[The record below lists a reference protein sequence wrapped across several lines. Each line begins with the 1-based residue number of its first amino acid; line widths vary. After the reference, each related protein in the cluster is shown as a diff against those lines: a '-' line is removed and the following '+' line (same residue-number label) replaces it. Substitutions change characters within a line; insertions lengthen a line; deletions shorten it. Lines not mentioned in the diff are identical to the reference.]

1 LEENKMTEKKFN
13 LLEVDLTNRKTQ
25 RVDVTEDV
33 KSLLGG
39 RSLGSKLLWE
49 RVPPQADPLSEEN
62 ILYVGIGPLTG
73 LLGSVTNVSA
83 KSPLTMIRGQANMNG
98 HFGTE
103 LVYAGHNAGILF
115 TGKSD
120 KLVYLYIKDDQVEIR
135 DAAHLAGK
143 SGLET
148 QSILSAELKK
158 EVDDQNFRFLSIGP
172 GGENVVRNADICHD
186 FYHHAARLGMGTV
199 MGSKKVK
206 AIAVKGTQSPNYV
219 NPAKILENIKRILH
233 EGRQYRSEN
242 RRWGHTQSMSGR
254 YYKTT
259 EGIKNKQKGW
269 DDMCDLFNPV
279 LLEQRYKIW
288 GDSCHGCPV
297 ACKVPYFMT
306 EPPLGPF
313 AGELRHDNAGG
324 WSANAMIA
332 GYELQGYLCS
342 YVDYLGLDGEDVSG
356 VVTWMME
363 CYEKGL
369 VTQEDLGGI
378 DLTWGNIEAICAL
391 LKKIANREGIG
402 NVLAEGL
409 KFAPE
414 KLKAGSEKFAITGKG
429 VAITSYEPRG
439 SMRDALDL
447 AITAVGEIHGDR
459 GAPER
464 VVFDSMTNCSF
475 WRRDMKNI
483 FGGLSG
489 WAVPML
495 EATCGWKYTPEQWDD
510 LVMRSFHLERCYSM
524 REGYVPSRDDI
535 MPDRF
540 FEETI
545 YNKYNEAKILN
556 KDEFFEKRKERY
568 LSYGLKEDGTPSADT
583 LEKLGLGFTIEPVE
597 KALKK

>member
-1 LEENKMTEKKFN
+1 
-13 LLEVDLTNRKTQ
+13 
-25 RVDVTEDV
+25 
-33 KSLLGG
+33 
-39 RSLGSKLLWE
+39 
-49 RVPPQADPLSEEN
+49 
-62 ILYVGIGPLTG
+62 
-73 LLGSVTNVSA
+73 
-83 KSPLTMIRGQANMNG
+83 
-98 HFGTE
+98 
-103 LVYAGHNAGILF
+103 
-115 TGKSD
+115 
-120 KLVYLYIKDDQVEIR
+120 
-135 DAAHLAGK
+135 
-143 SGLET
+143 
-148 QSILSAELKK
+148 
-158 EVDDQNFRFLSIGP
+158 
-172 GGENVVRNADICHD
+172 
-186 FYHHAARLGMGTV
+186 
-199 MGSKKVK
+199 
-206 AIAVKGTQSPNYV
+206 
-219 NPAKILENIKRILH
+219 
-233 EGRQYRSEN
+233 
-242 RRWGHTQSMSGR
+242 MSSR

-356 VVTWMME
+356 VVAWMME

-369 VTQEDLGGI
+369 VTKEDLGGI
-378 DLTWGNIEAICAL
+378 DLTWGNVEAICAL

-402 NVLAEGL
+402 NALAEGL

-414 KLKAGSEKFAITGKG
+414 KIKAGSEKFAITGKG

-439 SMRDALDL
+439 SMKDALDL
-447 AITAVGEIHGDR
+447 AMTAVGEIHGDR

-475 WRRDMKNI
+475 WRRQINKI

-489 WAVPML
+489 WAVPLL
-495 EATCGWKYTPEQWDD
+495 EAACGWKYSPEEWDN
-510 LVMRSFHLERCYSM
+510 LVLRSYHLERCYSM
-524 REGYVPSRDDI
+524 REGYVPERDDV

-545 YNKYNEAKILN
+545 YNKYKEPKILN
-556 KDEFFEKRKERY
+556 RDEFFEKRKERY
-568 LSYGLKEDGTPSADT
+568 LSYGLQEDGAPSADA
-583 LEKLGLGFTIEPVE
+583 LEKLGLGFTIEAVE
-597 KALKK
+597 QALKK

>member
-1 LEENKMTEKKFN
+1 MAEKTFN
-13 LLEVDLTNRKTQ
+13 LLEVDLTNQKTKV
-25 RVDVTEDV
+25 VDVTKDV

-39 RSLGSKLLWE
+39 RSLGSKLLWD
-49 RVPPQADPLSEEN
+49 RVPPQADPLSADN
-62 ILYVGIGPLTG
+62 ILYFGIGPLTG

-83 KSPLTMIRGQANMNG
+83 KSPLTMLRGQSNMNG

-103 LVYAGHNAGILF
+103 LVYAGYNAGILF

-120 KLVYLYIKDDQVEIR
+120 KPIYLYIKNDQVEIR
-135 DAAHLAGK
+135 AADHLSGK

-148 QSILSAELKK
+148 QVTLCEELKQD
-158 EVDDQNFRFLSIGP
+158 VDDQNFRFVSIGP
-172 GGENVVRNADICHD
+172 GGENLVRNADICHD

-219 NPAKILENIKRILH
+219 HPDKILKTIKRILH
-233 EGRQYRSEN
+233 EGRLYRAES
-242 RRWGHTQSMSGR
+242 RRWGHTQSMSSR

-269 DDMCDLFNPV
+269 DDLCDLFNPV

-356 VVTWMME
+356 VVAWMME

-369 VTQEDLGGI
+369 VTKEDLGGI
-378 DLTWGNIEAICAL
+378 DLTWGNVEAICAL
-391 LKKIANREGIG
+391 LKKIAHREGIG
-402 NVLAEGL
+402 NALAEGL
-409 KFAPE
+409 KYAPE
-414 KLKAGSEKFAITGKG
+414 KIKAGSEKFAITGKG

-439 SMRDALDL
+439 SMKDALDL
-447 AITAVGEIHGDR
+447 AMTAVGEIHGDR

-475 WRRDMKNI
+475 WRRDLNRI

-489 WAVPML
+489 WAVPLL
-495 EATCGWKYTPEQWDD
+495 EATCGWKYSLEEWNN
-510 LVMRSFHLERCYSM
+510 LVLRSYHLERCYSM
-524 REGYVPSRDDI
+524 REGYVPARDDV

-545 YNKYNEAKILN
+545 YNKYKEPKILN
-556 KDEFFEKRKERY
+556 RDEFFQKRKERY
-568 LSYGLKEDGTPSADT
+568 LSYGLQEDGTPSADT
-583 LEKLGLGFTIEPVE
+583 LEKFGLGFTIEAVE
-597 KALKK
+597 QALKK